1 MYVNEDVRWGLV
13 AVRFFAAPT
22 PILPHGGG
30 SRTAGDFALAVCRRT
45 PPRPSTGRGGKSAGG
60 RAAVVVF
67 DGRRCVKAHPV
78 VLGMGNAAVLRRIV
92 EGFEQGLHALSFEF
106 FLDADGLVFAGV
118 GADED
123 EVVFVFAVDDFDR

>member
-1 MYVNEDVRWGLV
+1 MGLG
-13 AVRFFAAPT
+13 RCMFFAVPT
-22 PILPHGGG
+22 PTLSHGGEC
-30 SRTAGDFALAVCRRT
+30 RTAGDFALAVCRRT
-45 PPRPSTGRGGKSAGG
+45 PPRPSSTGRGGKSAGG

-78 VLGMGNAAVLRRIV
+78 VWGMGNAAVLRRIV

>member
-1 MYVNEDVRWGLV
+1 MDDL
-13 AVRFFAAPT
+13 
-22 PILPHGGG
+22 
-30 SRTAGDFALAVCRRT
+30 ALAVCRLT
-45 PPRPSTGRGGKSAGG
+45 PPRPSSTGGGGKSAGE

-67 DGRRCVKAHPV
+67 DGRRCVKAHSV
-78 VLGMGNAAVLRRIV
+78 VWGMGNAAVLRRIV

-106 FLDADGLVFAGV
+106 FLDANGLVFAGV